1 MRTNIG
7 KFIVDVQMKDILAK
21 SVPAEVIERI
31 RLSGVFVVRGVASQ
45 EFAGKWNES
54 LTSEMAYYHAAD
66 PANVSSYDRI
76 YHEKKFPT
84 FGGIQDMFYTRVQFA
99 IHQNQNVRAVKSWAN
114 STFWKNQDTD
124 GNPCILSGDYSAIY
138 CDRWRHR
145 LPNYP
150 VQSGMRP
157 HIDSGGLSRWADE
170 EYVKAYSPLFQ
181 DKYSEFD
188 PWNAGPRTRTSSVIF
203 RSFQGWVATT
213 SQRPG
218 SGGLMVL
225 PALKESI
232 ACIMMRPFLKD
243 VEPQIMCGC
252 DASNH
257 PDQIEVCKLYH
268 SLMNQS
274 LVSIGHINAGDMV
287 CFTTASIPKHAFRDI
302 FVVFCSG
309 HVASGYCSCSG
320 R

>member
-1 MRTNIG
+1 MRSNIG
-7 KFIVDVQMKDILAK
+7 NFIVNVQMKDILAK
-21 SVPAEVIERI
+21 TVPVEDIERI
-31 RLSGVFVVRGVASQ
+31 RSSGVFVVRGVASQ

-54 LTSEMAYYHAAD
+54 LISEMAYYHAAD
-66 PANVSSYDRI
+66 PTNVASYDRI
-76 YHEKKFPT
+76 YNEKQFPT
-84 FGGIQDMFYTRVQFA
+84 FGGIHDA
-99 IHQNQNVRAVKSWAN
+99 
-114 STFWKNQDTD
+114 D
-124 GNPCILSGDYSAIY
+124 GNPCMLSGDYSAIY

-150 VQSGMRP
+150 TQSGMRP
-157 HIDSGGLSRWADE
+157 HIDAGGLSRWADE
-170 EYVKAYSPLFQ
+170 EYAKVYSPLFQ

-188 PWNAGPRTRTSSVIF
+188 PWIAAPRTRTSSVIF

-243 VEPQIMCGC
+243 VDPHIMCGC
-252 DASNH
+252 DTANH
-257 PDQIEVCKLYH
+257 PDQIDVCKLYH

-287 CFTTASIPKHAFRDI
+287 CFAMAIKTCIP
-302 FVVFCSG
+302 G
-309 HVASGYCSCSG
+309 
-320 R
+320 